1 MASTDKDLGAKVADH
16 LKGLGIETPIDEK
29 FTKAN
34 LEANGGAYYTVKS
47 NHAKPMMALRLDLE
61 DDSLKD
67 TPSRVA
73 KMFCYEIFTGLD
85 YDNFPKC
92 STFENKMNMDEMVA
106 VKGADVL
113 SVCEHHFVAFIGKA
127 HIAYIPGKKVLGLS
141 KFHRVVDFF
150 SRRPQVQERLT
161 LQIYEAL
168 SYILDTKDIAVVIEA
183 EHLCVRLRGVK
194 QDSTTITSKMGGK
207 FMDKPAL
214 REEFLALTR

>member
-1 MASTDKDLGAKVADH
+1 MASTDKELGADIHALLVKMGV
-16 LKGLGIETPIDEK
+16 ETPMYKLTAE
-29 FTKAN
+29 N
-34 LEANGGAYYTVKS
+34 VRANGGAVATVA
-47 NHAKPMMALRLDLE
+47 HAHSTIMQVIGMDLA
-61 DDSLKD
+61 DDSLTD
-67 TPSRVA
+67 TPGRVA
-73 KMFCYEIFTGLD
+73 KMFCQEIFTGLD
-85 YDNFPKC
+85 YENFPKC
-92 STFENKMNMDEMVA
+92 STFENKMKMDEMVA

-127 HIAYIPGKKVLGLS
+127 HIAYIPNTKVLGLS

-168 SYILDTKDIAVVIEA
+168 KYILDTPDIAVVIEA

-207 FMDKPAL
+207 FMDKPPL
-214 REEFLALTR
+214 REEFLALTRG